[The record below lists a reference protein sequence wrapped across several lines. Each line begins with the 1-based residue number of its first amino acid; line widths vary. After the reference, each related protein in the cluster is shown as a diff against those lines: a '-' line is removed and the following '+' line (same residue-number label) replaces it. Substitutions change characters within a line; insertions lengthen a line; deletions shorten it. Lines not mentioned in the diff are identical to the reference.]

1 MVKIREVHHIH
12 QGDKVDVQRWV
23 RRIADKSGLST
34 ALEPLLREACEVAI
48 EVEGRTLAEGRAWN
62 PSVSSFL
69 TGLEMAEILAELGLA
84 DEGLVAAV
92 LYRPVREGNLSLA
105 SVQKRF
111 GAEVAGLIQSVLR
124 MAVIS
129 TLRNDSERDVLGLD
143 AERQAAK
150 VREML
155 VSIIDDVR
163 VALIKLAE
171 RTCAIRAL
179 KAAPA
184 ERQQRVAREVFDVY
198 APLAHRLGI
207 GHLKWE
213 LEDLA
218 FRYLEPVEYKRIA
231 KLLAERRADRE
242 HYIGEL
248 IATLKAELARV
259 RIEGDVSGRAK
270 HIYSIWRKMQRK
282 DISFSKVYDIRA
294 VRVLVPTVSDCY
306 TLLGIVHSKW
316 RNIPDEFDDYIAA
329 PKENGYRSLHTAVIG
344 PRNRIVEIQIRTY
357 DMHEEAEFGICAH
370 WQYKGSD
377 STAANQGYESK
388 IAWLRQVL
396 EWHDE
401 IGSEDV
407 KDLFKHEGSPDRIY
421 VFTPEGHVV
430 DLPPQST
437 PLDFAYR
444 IHTQVG
450 HRCRGCKINGR
461 IAPLTTLLHTADQVE
476 IITGRHEAPS
486 RDWLSASAGYLHTT
500 RARAKVQQWFRKQDQ
515 DKNIAA
521 GRSMLER
528 EFRQLGVRN
537 IDVDA
542 LANKFNKKGG
552 NGLYAAVGAGDIHLE
567 QVVRAARGQIVKAA
581 DPVSLVTRRPHAS
594 RFGNSTFYIYG
605 VGDLLTRIARC
616 CNPVPGDEISGFITS
631 GRGVTIHRDDCGSLL
646 RLKAQHPGRVLQ
658 VSWGGE
664 PADVYSVP
672 VRVRAYD
679 RTGLLRDITAVI
691 DRLELSIYSINSGAS
706 RGGVVDIVVGVDVRG
721 IDDLRLLVTRLR
733 SIANVIDVERVA
745 EGASPRKTDG

>member
-12 QGDKVDVQRWV
+12 HGEKVDIERWV
-23 RRIADKSGLST
+23 QRIADKSGLST
-34 ALEPLLREACEVAI
+34 ELKPMLLEACEVAV
-48 EVEGRTLAEGRAWN
+48 EVEDRSLAEGRQWN
-62 PSVSSFL
+62 PQVSSFL
-69 TGLEMAEILAELGLA
+69 TGLEMAEILAELGLS
-84 DEGLVAAV
+84 DVGLISAV
-92 LYRPVREGNLSLA
+92 LYRPVREGGLTLA

-111 GAEVAGLIQSVLR
+111 GEEVAGLIESVLR

-129 TLRNDSERDVLGLD
+129 TLRNDSERDVLGHD

-179 KAAPA
+179 KSAPV
-184 ERQQRVAREVFDVY
+184 ERQQRVAREIFDVY

-218 FRYLEPVEYKRIA
+218 FRYLEPLEYKRIA
-231 KLLAERRADRE
+231 ALLAERRTDRE
-242 HYIGEL
+242 HYIEEL
-248 IATLKAELARV
+248 ISTLKEELV
-259 RIEGDVSGRAK
+259 RIGIEGNVSGRAK

-282 DISFSKVYDIRA
+282 DISFSKIYDIRA
-294 VRVLVPTVSDCY
+294 VRVLVPTVADCY
-306 TLLGIVHSKW
+306 TLLGIVHSMW
-316 RNIPDEFDDYIAA
+316 RNIPDEFDDYIAV

-344 PRNRIVEIQIRTY
+344 PRHRIVEIQIRTY

-377 STAANQGYESK
+377 SSAATQSYESK

-430 DLPPQST
+430 DLPPNST

-461 IAPLTTLLHTADQVE
+461 IAPLTSILHTADQVE
-476 IITGRHEAPS
+476 VITGRNESPS
-486 RDWLSASAGYLHTT
+486 RDWLSTSSGYLHTP
-500 RARAKVQQWFRKQDQ
+500 RARAKVQQWFKRQDQ

-521 GRSMLER
+521 GKSILER
-528 EFRQLGVRN
+528 DFRQLGVKN
-537 IDVDA
+537 VNLDA
-542 LANKFNKKGG
+542 LAEKFNKKGTA
-552 NGLYAAVGAGDIHLE
+552 GLYAAVGAGDIQVE
-567 QVVRAARGQIVKAA
+567 QVLRAARGQQPKGA
-581 DPVSLVTRRPHAS
+581 DRVSLITHRPHAARYGDS
-594 RFGNSTFYIYG
+594 RFYIYG

-616 CNPVPGDEISGFITS
+616 CNPVPGDEISGFVTS

-646 RLKAQHPGRVLQ
+646 RLKAERPERVLQ
-658 VSWGGE
+658 ACWGGE
-664 PADVYSVP
+664 PTEVYFVP
-672 VRVRAYD
+672 IRVRAYD
-679 RTGLLRDITAVI
+679 RSGLLRDVTSTI
-691 DRLELSIYSINSGAS
+691 DRLKLSISSINSGQS
-706 RGGVVDIVVGVDVRG
+706 RHGKVDIVVGVAVRS
-721 IDDLRLLVTRLR
+721 IEDLRILITRLR
-733 SIANVIDVERVA
+733 SIPNVIDVERIF
-745 EGASPRKTDG
+745 EETKEHE

>member
-1 MVKIREVHHIH
+1 MVKTREVHHIH
-12 QGDKVDVQRWV
+12 HGEKVDIERWV
-23 RRIADKSGLST
+23 RRIADKSGLP
-34 ALEPLLREACEVAI
+34 AELEPTLIEACELAV
-48 EVEGRTLAEGRAWN
+48 EVEDRNLAEGRQWN
-62 PSVSSFL
+62 PQVSSFL
-69 TGLEMAEILAELGLA
+69 TGLEMAEILVELGLS
-84 DEGLVAAV
+84 DVGLISAV
-92 LYRPVREGNLSLA
+92 LYRPVREGGLSLA
-105 SVQKRF
+105 AVKKRF
-111 GAEVAGLIQSVLR
+111 GEEVAGLIESVLR

-129 TLRNDSERDVLGLD
+129 TLRNDSEKDVLGLD
-143 AERQAAK
+143 ADRQAAK

-179 KAAPA
+179 KSAPV
-184 ERQQRVAREVFDVY
+184 ERQQRVAREIFDVY

-218 FRYLEPVEYKRIA
+218 FRYLEPLEYKRIA
-231 KLLAERRADRE
+231 ALLAERRADRE
-242 HYIGEL
+242 HYIEELISTLKGEL
-248 IATLKAELARV
+248 ERIG
-259 RIEGDVSGRAK
+259 IEGDVSGRAK

-282 DISFSKVYDIRA
+282 DISFSKIYDIRA
-294 VRVLVPTVSDCY
+294 VRVLVPTVADCY

-316 RNIPDEFDDYIAA
+316 RNIPDEFDDYIAV

-377 STAANQGYESK
+377 SPVANRGYESK

-407 KDLFKHEGSPDRIY
+407 KELFKHEGSPDRIY

-430 DLPPQST
+430 DLPPNST

-461 IAPLTTLLHTADQVE
+461 IAPLTTILHTADQVE
-476 IITGRHEAPS
+476 VITGRHESPS
-486 RDWLSASAGYLHTT
+486 RDWLSPSSGYLNTP
-500 RARAKVQQWFRKQDQ
+500 RARAKVQQWFKKQDL

-521 GRSMLER
+521 GKSMLER
-528 EFRQLGVRN
+528 DFRQLGVKN
-537 IDVDA
+537 INLDA
-542 LANKFNKKGG
+542 LAEKFNKKGAT
-552 NGLYAAVGAGDIHLE
+552 GLYAAVGAGDVQVE
-567 QVVRAARGQIVKAA
+567 QVLRAARGQLAKTA
-581 DPVSLVTRRPHAS
+581 DPVSMISRRPAATQYGTS
-594 RFGNSTFYIYG
+594 RFYIYG
-605 VGDLLTRIARC
+605 VGDLMTRIARC
-616 CNPVPGDEISGFITS
+616 CNPVPGDEISGFVTS
-631 GRGVTIHRDDCGSLL
+631 GRGVTIHREDCGSLL
-646 RLKAQHPGRVLQ
+646 RLKSQHPERVLQ
-658 VSWGGE
+658 ASWGGE
-664 PADVYSVP
+664 PTDMWFVP

-679 RTGLLRDITAVI
+679 RAGLLRDVTSTI
-691 DRLELSIYSINSGAS
+691 DRLDLFISSIHSSANRHGK
-706 RGGVVDIVVGVDVRG
+706 VDIVVGVEVRG
-721 IDDLRLLVTRLR
+721 IEDLRLLITRLR
-733 SIANVIDVERVA
+733 NIPNVIDVERIFEDVK
-745 EGASPRKTDG
+745 ET

>member
-1 MVKIREVHHIH
+1 MVKTREVHNIH
-12 QGDKVDVQRWV
+12 RGDEVDVRQWT
-23 RRIADKSGLST
+23 RRIAEKSGLSSD
-34 ALEPLLREACEVAI
+34 LEPVLRDACELAQEI
-48 EVEGRTLAEGRAWN
+48 EGRNLSEGRLWN
-62 PSVSSFL
+62 PAVSSFL

-92 LYRPVREGNLSLA
+92 LYRPVREGSL
-105 SVQKRF
+105 SVQLVEKRF
-111 GAEVAGLIQSVLR
+111 GAEVAELIRSVLR

-129 TLRNDSERDVLGLD
+129 TLRSDSEREVLGID

-171 RTCAIRAL
+171 RTCAIRGI
-179 KAAPA
+179 KSAPH
-184 ERQQRVAREVFDVY
+184 ERQVRDAREIFDVY

-231 KLLAERRADRE
+231 KLLAERRTDRE
-242 HYIGEL
+242 HYIEEL
-248 IATLKAELARV
+248 MNVLKSELARV
-259 RIEGDVSGRAK
+259 GIAGDVSGRAK

-294 VRVLVPTVSDCY
+294 VRVLVPTVGDCY

-344 PRNRIVEIQIRTY
+344 PRNRIVEIQIRTFE
-357 DMHEEAEFGICAH
+357 MHEEAEFGICAH

-377 STAANQGYESK
+377 SASATHGYESK

-401 IGSEDV
+401 IGHEDV

-430 DLPPQST
+430 DLPPVST

-461 IAPLTTLLHTADQVE
+461 IAPLSTVLHTADQVE
-476 IITGRHEAPS
+476 IITGKQEAPS
-486 RDWLSASAGYLHTT
+486 RDWLSPASGYLHTA

-521 GRSMLER
+521 GKAMLDR
-528 EFRQLGVRN
+528 DFRQLGVRN
-537 IDVDA
+537 VDLDV
-542 LANKFNKKGG
+542 LAEKFNKKGAS
-552 NGLYAAVGAGDIHLE
+552 GLYAAVGAGDVSVE
-567 QVVRAARGQIVKAA
+567 QVIRSARAQIVRDSDSAA
-581 DPVSLVTRRPHAS
+581 LISRRPRAT
-594 RFGNSTFYIYG
+594 RYGNSRFYIYG
-605 VGDLLTRIARC
+605 VGDLLTRVAKC
-616 CNPVPGDEISGFITS
+616 CGPLPGDEISGFITS
-631 GRGVTIHRDDCGSLL
+631 GRGVTIHRQDCGSLL
-646 RLKAQHPGRVLQ
+646 RLKAQYPGRVLQ

-664 PADVYSVP
+664 PTDVYSVP
-672 VRVRAYD
+672 IRVRAYD
-679 RTGLLRDITAVI
+679 RSGLLSDITATI
-691 DRLELSIYSINSGAS
+691 DRQGLSISSLNSGEVRDGKVEAK
-706 RGGVVDIVVGVDVRG
+706 VGVEVKS
-721 IDDLRLLVTRLR
+721 IEDLRLLITRLR
-733 SIANVIDVERVA
+733 NIPNVIDVERMIEQA
-745 EGASPRKTDG
+745 GN

>member
-1 MVKIREVHHIH
+1 MVKTREVHNIH
-12 QGDKVDVQRWV
+12 LGDKVDVRRWT
-23 RRIADKSGLST
+23 RRIAEKSGLSPE
-34 ALEPLLREACEVAI
+34 LEPVLLDACELAHEI
-48 EVEGRTLAEGRAWN
+48 EERNLGEGRRWN
-62 PSVSSFL
+62 PAVSSFL

-92 LYRPVREGNLSLA
+92 LYRPVREGSLSIQR
-105 SVQKRF
+105 VEKHF
-111 GAEVAGLIQSVLR
+111 GREVAELIRSVLR

-129 TLRNDSERDVLGLD
+129 TLRNDSEREVLGFD

-171 RTCAIRAL
+171 RTCAIRGI
-179 KAAPA
+179 KTAPQ
-184 ERQQRVAREVFDVY
+184 ERQLRVAREIFDVY

-231 KLLAERRADRE
+231 KLLAERRTDRE
-242 HYIGEL
+242 HYIEEL
-248 IATLKAELARV
+248 MNALKAELDRV
-259 RIEGDVSGRAK
+259 GIVGDVSGRAK

-294 VRVLVPTVSDCY
+294 VRVLVPTVGDCY

-344 PRNRIVEIQIRTY
+344 PRNRIVEIQIRTFE
-357 DMHEEAEFGICAH
+357 MHEEAEFGICAH

-377 STAANQGYESK
+377 SVSATQSYESK

-401 IGSEDV
+401 IGHEDV

-430 DLPPQST
+430 DLPPVST
-437 PLDFAYR
+437 PLDFDYR
-444 IHTQVG
+444 IHAQGG

-461 IAPLTTLLHTADQVE
+461 IAPLGTILHTADQVE
-476 IITGRHEAPS
+476 IITGKQEAPS
-486 RDWLSASAGYLHTT
+486 RDWLSPTSGYLHTP

-521 GRSMLER
+521 GKTMLDR
-528 EFRQLGVRN
+528 DFRQLGVKN
-537 IDVDA
+537 IDLDV
-542 LANKFNKKGG
+542 LAEKFNKKGA
-552 NGLYAAVGAGDIHLE
+552 NGLYAAVGAGDINVE
-567 QVVRAARGQIVKAA
+567 QVIRAARAQIVRDSDNVALIK
-581 DPVSLVTRRPHAS
+581 RRPRAT
-594 RFGNSTFYIYG
+594 RYGNSRFYIYG
-605 VGDLLTRIARC
+605 VGDLLTRVARC
-616 CNPVPGDEISGFITS
+616 CSPLPGDEISGFITS
-631 GRGVTIHRDDCGSLL
+631 GRGVTIHRQDCGSLL
-646 RLKAQHPGRVLQ
+646 RLKAEHPGRILQ

-664 PADVYSVP
+664 PTDVYSVP
-672 VRVRAYD
+672 IRVRAYD
-679 RTGLLRDITAVI
+679 RSGLLSDITTTI
-691 DRLELSIYSINSGAS
+691 DRQGLSIAALNSGE
-706 RGGVVDIVVGVDVRG
+706 VRDG
-721 IDDLRLLVTRLR
+721 KAEATIHVEVKSIEELRLLITRLR
-733 SIANVIDVERVA
+733 NIPNVIDVERMIEQA
-745 EGASPRKTDG
+745 KG